1 MITNRR
7 NPDQVTGNISSQ
19 SKWFRIHSKISTC
32 SDFVD
37 HLHRKF
43 YIVFIRSIKNHFS
56 KVSSMFSMTSFSTF
70 SFLNVTTPDV
80 FMENS
85 NTLSPIED
93 NPWTFWIH
101 RHHRRSII
109 PKPDLIDQTKYP
121 ELPFVFWIILF
132 CLSFQF
138 IFNVNGDVAF
148 IGQINFFFATI
159 ILDWLTSNS
168 KNFNQQ
174 IQVQS
179 FFFTIGNFPIS
190 CSIIISFFKHI
201 LFYHSWY
208 NNIFILFLKKK
219 SNKKKDCSSL

>member
-19 SKWFRIHSKISTC
+19 SKWFRINSKISTF

-37 HLHRKF
+37 HWHRKF
-43 YIVFIRSIKNHFS
+43 YIVFILSIKNRFS
-56 KVSSMFSMTSFSTF
+56 KVSSMSSMTSFSTF

-109 PKPDLIDQTKYP
+109 PKPDLLDQTKCP
-121 ELPFVFWIILF
+121 ELLFVFWIILF

-138 IFNVNGDVAF
+138 VFDINRNLIF
-148 IGQINFFFATI
+148 IGQINFFFATFV
-159 ILDWLTSNS
+159 LDCLTSNS
-168 KNFNQQ
+168 KYFHQQ
-174 IQVQS
+174 IQMQSS
-179 FFFTIGNFPIS
+179 FFVIGNFPIS
-190 CSIIISFFKHI
+190 FSIIISYFEHI
-201 LFYHSWY
+201 IFSWM
-208 NNIFILFLKKK
+208 IE
-219 SNKKKDCSSL
+219 